1 MAIDKITGNGLS
13 SDAVTP
19 AAVSD
24 VANTSTG
31 QFDLPAGTTAQRP
44 GSALT
49 GSQRFNT
56 DLAVM
61 EFYDGTVWKKVSAQI
76 PTLNSVTGNIHV
88 GYGTNLTLSG
98 LNFLTS
104 NLVVNFFQGSDN
116 INTDVTVTP
125 SSDSAATVAVPA
137 AVYNNVTAGNA
148 VTIKVTNS
156 DLAQSGGVNTTALAL
171 PTGGTISVVNGY
183 RVHAFTSGANFVIPS
198 GVTISADYL
207 IVAGGG
213 GGGGWGGG
221 GGAGGTQLLTSQSMT
236 AGTYA
241 AVVGTGG
248 SRGSY
253 STYTPGGDGNDS
265 SFNGTTST
273 GGGGGG
279 AFTSS
284 ASTNQGRN
292 GGSGGGAGIGGQG
305 SNYAGGTGTSGQGNN
320 GGVGGDME
328 PTSTN
333 YEKGGGGGG
342 KGAVGY
348 SGNWNETS
356 SGNVATLGQ
365 GGVGVDYTSQ
375 FGSSFGE
382 SGFFGGGGGG
392 HTDGRTTTWAAGRC
406 AGGNGGGGNGGT
418 YVNTAGENGFNG
430 ARGDDGDA
438 NTGGG
443 GGGSYGGTT
452 NGDNTSA
459 LTGAGGSGIV
469 LVRYQL

>member
-1 MAIDKITGNGLS
+1 MAIDKITGAGL
-13 SDAVTP
+13 AIGP
-19 AAVSD
+19 ATVSD

-56 DLAVM
+56 DLGVM
-61 EFYDGTVWKKVSAQI
+61 EFYDGTGWKKVSAQV
-76 PTLNSVTGNIHV
+76 PTLSSVTGNLYA
-88 GYGTNLTLSG
+88 GYGTTLTLAG

-104 NLVVNFFQGSDN
+104 NLVVNFAQSSDN
-116 INTDVTVTP
+116 IDADVTVTP

-156 DLAQSGGVNTTALAL
+156 DFALSGGVNTTALAL

-207 IVAGGG
+207 VVAGAG

-221 GGAGGTQLLTSQSMT
+221 GGAGGIQLITSQSMT
-236 AGTYA
+236 AGTYG

-248 SRGSY
+248 ARGTGS
-253 STYTPGGDGNDS
+253 SPYTQGGDGNDS

-279 AFTSS
+279 AFTSGG
-284 ASTNQGRN
+284 ATNLGRN

-305 SNYAGGTGTSGQGNN
+305 NNYSGGTGTSGQGNN

-328 PTSTN
+328 PSNTY

-342 KGAVGY
+342 KGAVGF
-348 SGNWNETS
+348 SGNWDETN
-356 SGNVATLGQ
+356 SGNVSTLGQ
-365 GGVGVDYTSQ
+365 GGVGVDYSSQ

-392 HTDGRTTTWAAGRC
+392 HTDGRATTWAAGRC

-418 YVNTAGENGFNG
+418 YVASSGQNGFNG

-443 GGGSYGGTT
+443 GGGSYAGAT
-452 NGDNTSA
+452 NGDG
-459 LTGAGGSGIV
+459 TGALAGNGGSGIV